1 MGSLEIGESRRTWR
15 AKRSGLSIVAEVMD
29 QMWSRMVVEKVVML
43 GYGVVI
49 S

>member
-1 MGSLEIGESRRTWR
+1 MEFGESRRTWR

-29 QMWSRMVVEKVVML
+29 QMGSKMVVEEVVML
-43 GYGVVI
+43 GYGVVM